1 MARSDWNALA
11 LRFGEAVTLDVRRTP
26 LAPVASQAS
35 VVNVLGK
42 LHSSATAEITIMRY
56 DEKDIPTPINVDKY
70 TVWTDMTSHSSLS
83 KLINGASTQYNQNM
97 RDYLRGN
104 VFIIKQDPGPDHWL
118 PEPPSPV
125 LAIVRRSI

>member
-1 MARSDWNALA
+1 MARSDWNSLS

-26 LAPVASQAS
+26 LATVASHAS
-35 VVNVLGK
+35 IVGALGQ

-56 DEKDIPTPINVDKY
+56 DAKDAPTPINVDKY

-83 KLINGASTQYNQNM
+83 KLIDGASTQYNQNL
-97 RDYLRGN
+97 RDFLGGT

-118 PEPPSPV
+118 PEPPAPV
-125 LAIVRRSI
+125 VALVRRSI